1 MKAVL
6 DPNVLVSAA
15 ISPAGSP
22 AAELIRRWRTG
33 QFELVL
39 SEELLD
45 ELSRVLRYPKLRP
58 YIDANDAD
66 AMIAALRADA
76 IVREQPRDMPG
87 LRSRD
92 PDDDYL
98 IALAAASGSALVSG
112 DRDLLALSG
121 GLPIFTPAQ
130 FLEHLETELPPP
142 GP

>member
-6 DPNVLVSAA
+6 DPNVLISAA

-22 AAELIRRWRTG
+22 AELIRRWRAG
-33 QFELVL
+33 QFEFVL
-39 SEELLD
+39 SEELLG
-45 ELSRVLRYPKLRP
+45 ELARALRYPKLRP
-58 YIDANDAD
+58 YMEANDVD
-66 AMIAALRADA
+66 AIIAALRADA

-112 DRDLLALSG
+112 DRDLLELSG
-121 GLPIFTPAQ
+121 RLPIFTPAQ
-130 FLEHLETELPPP
+130 FLEHLETELQAP
-142 GP
+142 GS